1 MDKDKIRMKLLEL
14 GFSPSSKGTE
24 YIAEAVCAIDEDPN
38 RRFNIMKGVY
48 KLVGDRFGVNPGT
61 VERGINQGV
70 AAAMATSQEEIQK
83 FIKFPPSFISGSY
96 KNSDFLA
103 AFHMAMKRE

>member
-14 GFSPSSKGTE
+14 GFSPASKWTE
-24 YIAEAVCAIDEDPN
+24 YIVEAVCAIDEDPS

-48 KLVGDRFGVNPGT
+48 QVVGDRFGVNIGT
-61 VERGINQGV
+61 VERGINQGI
-70 AAAMATSQEEIQK
+70 AAAMATSQNAIQN
-83 FIKFPPSFISGSY
+83 FIRFMPSPISGSY